1 MNAKLSEIS
10 KFDIGLVPQ
19 TLNNSNATG
28 AYYPMRDFRRA
39 LARLDAGAMAV
50 SKSTK
55 IELLQAQ
62 DAAGTGAKPL
72 VPAVESTIS
81 ANASVVELTIALAT
95 VLAAEAVTINGVTFT
110 AHATVT
116 SPASREF
123 KIDGNDTADAA
134 ALAGLINNSTY
145 GVAGVTASASSG
157 TITLKSTRPGETLFS
172 ASSAASTFTI
182 ATTKHETLIECSHFD
197 LDHEN
202 GFDWVACK
210 VTTTGNTPVSATLA
224 RYEPREAIS
233 LG

>member
-10 KFDIGLVPQ
+10 KFEIGLVPQ

-28 AYYPMRDFRRA
+28 AYYSMRDFRRA
-39 LARLDAGAMAV
+39 LARLNAGATATTKT
-50 SKSTK
+50 SK
-55 IELLQAQ
+55 IEFLQAI
-62 DAAGTGAKPL
+62 DASGTGSKPL
-72 VPAVESTIS
+72 TPAIESTVT
-81 ANASVVELTIALAT
+81 ANTSVVELTIALAT
-95 VLAAEAVTINGVTFT
+95 VAETEAITINGVTFT

-116 SPASREF
+116 TAANREF

-134 ALAGLINNSTY
+134 ALAALINNSTY

-157 TITLKSTRPGETLFS
+157 TITLKSTRPGETLIS

-202 GFDWVACK
+202 GFEWIACK

-224 RYEPREAIS
+224 RYEPREAV
-233 LG
+233 